1 MQPFIEKD
9 SSHPEVSHDAEEGQD
24 VDIAPPIG
32 RTSRPVYRSVV
43 LGSLLVLAMLVTGIT
58 HGGVA
63 VAASVPAF
71 LLVHQTIGA
80 ATLTDTSQHIA
91 ISDHSVFVFARTNVV
106 AVNVTTTVR
115 LDLPV
120 FGPVTITAHIDRLV
134 VHGLVSTVKF
144 PGAGPPSV
152 LSTDLAWD
160 SATVEGVTISIIR
173 P

>member
-9 SSHPEVSHDAEEGQD
+9 SSHSEVSHEAEEGQV

-71 LLVHQTIGA
+71 LLVHQTIGV
-80 ATLTDTSQHIA
+80 ATLTDTSLHTAIA
-91 ISDHSVFVFARTNVV
+91 DHSLFVFARSNVV
-106 AVNVTTTVR
+106 AINVTTTIR

-120 FGPVTITAHIDRLV
+120 FGPVTLITHIDRLV
-134 VHGLVSTVKF
+134 IHGLVSTAKF
-144 PGAGPPSV
+144 PGASPPSV

-160 SATVEGVTISIIR
+160 SATFEGVTISIIR